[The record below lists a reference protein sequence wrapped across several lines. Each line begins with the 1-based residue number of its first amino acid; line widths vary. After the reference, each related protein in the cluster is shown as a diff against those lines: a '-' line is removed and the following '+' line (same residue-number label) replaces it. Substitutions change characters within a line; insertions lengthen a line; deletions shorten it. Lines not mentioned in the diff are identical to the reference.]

1 MRYLP
6 AVLLV
11 GVHATITAVACR
23 EVLVPERPEPGT
35 RASAALRVAEP
46 GSEGVSS
53 LSVADL
59 EALDR
64 RVEQLEMAVQENE
77 RDVESM
83 RALAELYM
91 THGWHDHAIGPLA
104 RALELEPE
112 RGDLW
117 MALGRA
123 LERSGRK
130 ADSTD
135 LARAAREF
143 VAAVAL
149 RGHGC

>member
-104 RALELEPE
+104 RALEPEP
-112 RGDLW
+112 GDLW

>member
-6 AVLLV
+6 AGLLL
-11 GVHATITAVACR
+11 GVHATIVAVGCR
-23 EVLVPERPEPGT
+23 EILVPEPPEPGT
-35 RASAALRVAEP
+35 RASAALHAERRN
-46 GSEGVSS
+46 EGVSS

-77 RDVESM
+77 ADVESM

-91 THGWHDHAIGPLA
+91 THGWHEHAIGPLA
-104 RALELEPE
+104 RALELAPE

-123 LERSGRK
+123 LERSGRS
-130 ADSTD
+130 ADSAE
-135 LARAAREF
+135 LAQAAREF
-143 VAAVAL
+143 VATVAM